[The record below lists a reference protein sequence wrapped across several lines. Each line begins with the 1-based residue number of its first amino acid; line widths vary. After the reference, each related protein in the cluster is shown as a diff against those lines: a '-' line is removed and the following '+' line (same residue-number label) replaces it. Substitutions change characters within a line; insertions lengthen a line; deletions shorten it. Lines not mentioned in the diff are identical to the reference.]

1 MHPAIDEAAIAGL
14 KFSECLPM
22 GLATEM
28 LERRLQDPEAT
39 LRHPEGTREIPGTNE
54 RRVEMIGAIAG
65 DIIGSVHEGAGTKT
79 KRFPLFGP
87 HNWFTDD
94 TVLTVAVA
102 ESILRG
108 SDLVDTL
115 HDYFHRYPQR
125 GYGGS
130 FIEWAVLRR
139 REPYNS
145 WGNGSAM
152 RVSPVGFAYDTL
164 DDVMQ
169 QAERTAAVTHNHPE
183 GIRGAQAT
191 AVAIY
196 LARTGSD
203 KQAIRQHLVDVFGYD
218 LSTPLNAIRETYEFD
233 VSCQGSVPQAIV
245 AFLEAADFED
255 AIRNAISLGGDADT
269 MACIAGG
276 IAEAYWG
283 VPKEIEQQTLSYLD
297 GQLRKVVDE
306 FNQRFRSSEARR
318 HRLKWRNS
326 RRNRGSILPTSI
338 STAGSTDR
346 GLRRATSLAIS
357 EFRRRPC
364 IR

>member
-1 MHPAIDEAAIAGL
+1 
-14 KFSECLPM
+14 
-22 GLATEM
+22 
-28 LERRLQDPEAT
+28 
-39 LRHPEGTREIPGTNE
+39 
-54 RRVEMIGAIAG
+54 MIGAIAG
-65 DIIGSVHEGAGTKT
+65 DIIGSIHEGAGTKT

-125 GYGGS
+125 GFGGS

-139 REPYNS
+139 REPYSS

-164 DDVMQ
+164 DDVMK

-196 LARTGSD
+196 LARTGRD
-203 KQAIRQHLVDVFGYD
+203 KQAIREHLVDVFGYD

-245 AFLEAADFED
+245 AFLDAADFED

-283 VPKEIEQQTLSYLD
+283 VPDKIEQRTLRFLD
-297 GQLRKVVDE
+297 GRLRQVVDE
-306 FNQRFRSSEARR
+306 FNQRFKAW
-318 HRLKWRNS
+318 K
-326 RRNRGSILPTSI
+326 RG
-338 STAGSTDR
+338 GTD
-346 GLRRATSLAIS
+346 
-357 EFRRRPC
+357 
-364 IR
+364 